1 MLACPVA
8 ERLTA
13 QQIHHGDD
21 DCLVVGRGMIE
32 KFLQCVSDD
41 LIGSIARIGQGGST
55 RPGCTAGMVHPRP
68 PERQARKAFVEKSPT
83 LLPVRSK
90 SPPQPGRARRRARP
104 GGGELWRSV
113 PPALAGNL
121 APHGEGA
128 GQHRLRVGHVA
139 SSNVV
144 VRIDRISSATRSHGS
159 RYRRWFIRS
168 PDARASSGGVAT
180 ASESGSRS
188 QSSGAPGRRL
198 STVG

>member
-113 PPALAGNL
+113 PPPLAGILILMARARANTVF
-121 APHGEGA
+121 A
-128 GQHRLRVGHVA
+128 VGHVA
-139 SSNVV
+139 SSKVV
-144 VRIDRISSATRSHGS
+144 VRIDRISRATRTHGS
-159 RYRRWFIRS
+159 RYGSWVTDVMRTAGRRW
-168 PDARASSGGVAT
+168 
-180 ASESGSRS
+180 
-188 QSSGAPGRRL
+188 
-198 STVG
+198 